1 AGKGPNWLF
10 DLNYLTDS
18 MNYQPVTAENRANK
32 TTGPKEANHSAA
44 QKQRMEMKKPNGDTS
59 PKTNDEP
66 KDQEDQAFLEELER
80 LKRQEKEANDATK
93 VFSANTV
100 NTVSTPIS
108 TVSPSNVFS
117 IGGPDL
123 NNNYHDDSQIP
134 ALEDTY
140 DNPSDGIFTNAS
152 YDDEGV
158 VADFTNL
165 ETTVNVSPIPTSRI
179 HSIHPTTIEEYKL
192 SH

>member
-1 AGKGPNWLF
+1 
-10 DLNYLTDS
+10 
-18 MNYQPVTAENRANK
+18 
-32 TTGPKEANHSAA
+32 
-44 QKQRMEMKKPNGDTS
+44 MEMKKPNGDTS

-80 LKRQEKEANDATK
+80 LKRQEKEANDAAEAFRKEFAQCTEDLLLQAGAARAT
-93 VFSANTV
+93 STNTV

-108 TVSPSNVFS
+108 TASPSNVFS
-117 IGGPDL
+117 AGGPDL
-123 NNNYHDDSQIP
+123 NNNDQDDSQIP
-134 ALEDTY
+134 ALKDIY

-152 YDDEGV
+152 YDDEGA

-179 HSIHPTTIEEYKL
+179 HSIHPTT
-192 SH
+192 